1 MVSTTLRT
9 RKKNNVRCICILLI
23 QGHTAI
29 RCSSLREDKYPKPRA
44 FCLWGPFVVFQRLEA
59 SKLVNQHSLHEI
71 SLNPLKL
78 SFQIDLKWLF
88 SAFSKGFYK
97 KAYKNQAV
105 ALGLTI
111 LQNVK
116 QGGWKRL

>member
-1 MVSTTLRT
+1 MV
-9 RKKNNVRCICILLI
+9 KPGGAIL
-23 QGHTAI
+23 
-29 RCSSLREDKYPKPRA
+29 
-44 FCLWGPFVVFQRLEA
+44 VFQRLEA
-59 SKLVNQHSLHEI
+59 CNLMNQHSLHEI
-71 SLNPLKL
+71 SLNLLKL
-78 SFQIDLKWLF
+78 SFQVDLKWLF

-111 LQNVK
+111 LQNAK